1 MTRAGGSPVTMSA
14 AQPQSAR
21 EPQAGVQPALADEVA
36 AEVARDWQQ
45 VRVKERMDWLYQ
57 YDATAV
63 EI

>member
-1 MTRAGGSPVTMSA
+1 MSA